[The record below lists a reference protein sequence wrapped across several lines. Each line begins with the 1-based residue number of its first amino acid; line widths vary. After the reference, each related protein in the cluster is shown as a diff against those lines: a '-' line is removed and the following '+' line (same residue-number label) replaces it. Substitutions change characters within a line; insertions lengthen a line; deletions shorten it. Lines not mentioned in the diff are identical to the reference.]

1 MAKIIFIYNAKS
13 GKINSLLDIAHKL
26 ISPKTY
32 QCKLCSITHNTF
44 SENEQWK
51 KFREQT
57 TLPLE
62 FLHSDEFE
70 AKYKPIETK
79 YPVILLEE
87 DNQKIKEWIPK
98 SEIENIESTGELIRL
113 IKSKT
118 EAMNFLNLG

>member
-1 MAKIIFIYNAKS
+1 MKKLIFIYNAKS
-13 GKINSLLDIAHKL
+13 GTINGLLDVAHKL

-51 KFREQT
+51 RFRETT

-70 AKYKPIETK
+70 VTYKPVETQ
-79 YPVILLEE
+79 YPVILLAENE
-87 DNQKIKEWIPK
+87 KLTEWISK
-98 SEIENIESTGELIRL
+98 REIEKIESTEELINL
-113 IKSKT
+113 IQAKT
-118 EAMNFLNLG
+118 KNFSNLD

>member
-1 MAKIIFIYNAKS
+1 MKKLIFIYNAKS

-44 SENEQWK
+44 SENEKWK
-51 KFREQT
+51 RFRETT

-70 AKYKPIETK
+70 ANYNPIETK

-87 DNQKIKEWIPK
+87 NQKLSEWIPK
-98 SEIENIESTGELIRL
+98 SEIEKIETTQELIHLIES
-113 IKSKT
+113 KT
-118 EAMNFLNLG
+118 STMNFLNLD

>member
-1 MAKIIFIYNAKS
+1 MPKIIFIYNAKS

-51 KFREQT
+51 QFRET
-57 TLPLE
+57 TKLPLE

-70 AKYKPIETK
+70 VRYEPIETK
-79 YPVILLEE
+79 YPVIVLEE
-87 DNQKIKEWIPK
+87 NEKLREWISK
-98 SEIENIESTGELIRL
+98 IELEKIENTEALIRL
-113 IKSKT
+113 IETKA
-118 EAMNFLNLG
+118 EAMRFSNLD

>member
-1 MAKIIFIYNAKS
+1 LKKIIFIYNAKS

-44 SENEQWK
+44 SENEKWK
-51 KFREQT
+51 RFRKTT

-70 AKYKPIETK
+70 ANYNPIETK

-87 DNQKIKEWIPK
+87 NKKLREWIPK
-98 SEIENIESTGELIRL
+98 NEIEKIETTKELIDL
-113 IKSKT
+113 IKEKT
-118 EAMNFLNLG
+118 KNFLNPD